1 MRDGF
6 QVQLFDGDETLPVV
20 GESNYQDALWSIVG
34 EWRQER
40 IRQQIV
46 AILVA
51 ETDNRYDANA
61 ISVWVNGL
69 RVGYLSRE
77 NASKYRAGLVALQ
90 TMHGMPICVAGVIA
104 GGGLR
109 EDGRGQ
115 LGVFLSHDPTDFGLE
130 PPAKAE
136 RNERRMRTGFSDALA
151 TDEADDSYDLGW
163 FRDLPDDSLAAI
175 GVLRQLLEGEDDPID
190 RHFMFAHLEQ
200 LLYRSRD
207 TFGSALAEYDEACRA
222 HDAEMD
228 MIRDAML
235 LKWGSV
241 PLLET
246 YRQMAIRQ
254 QKAGDFEQALWWA
267 ERGLAL
273 YGESAARPEAVE
285 DLRKRARTCQQKLL
299 PPPPKARNRRR
310 EETQA

>member
-1 MRDGF
+1 
-6 QVQLFDGDETLPVV
+6 
-20 GESNYQDALWSIVG
+20 
-34 EWRQER
+34 
-40 IRQQIV
+40 
-46 AILVA
+46 
-51 ETDNRYDANA
+51 
-61 ISVWVNGL
+61 
-69 RVGYLSRE
+69 
-77 NASKYRAGLVALQ
+77 
-90 TMHGMPICVAGVIA
+90 VIA

-115 LGVFLSHDPTDFGLE
+115 LGLFLSHDPTDFGLE